1 VKLAFLYPGQGMQGP
16 TLPETFT
23 RGSAEWTCLEQVL
36 GSDISRVIAQ
46 GGPQLERTDVLQ
58 PALVAACLSVTARLF
73 EGGVSP
79 AVVAGHSVGEIAAL
93 AAAGAV
99 AASGAIELAATRG
112 RLMAREAAR
121 HPGGMLALQE
131 ATEKTVEEALAVGA
145 PHGVIGLGAVNAP
158 DQWVLSGEI
167 RALDAVAARFPGRRL
182 QVAGAWHS
190 PLMAGALSEFESALR
205 GLALQPTRNTLI
217 ANRNGQP
224 VSSSDDLTDILGGQ
238 LVRPVQWIASL
249 NTLERLGVTDVVTVG
264 PGRVL
269 RGLIRKNLGTR
280 LRVHTTEDAADL
292 ANTMDRLKGS
302 SHG

>member
-36 GSDISRVIAQ
+36 GSDLSRGLTQ
-46 GGPQLERTDVLQ
+46 GGAQLERTDVLQ
-58 PALVAACLSVTARLF
+58 PALVAACLSVSARLF
-73 EGGVSP
+73 GADISP

-93 AAAGAV
+93 AAMGAV
-99 AASGAIELAATRG
+99 TPPDAIELAATRG
-112 RLMAREAAR
+112 RLMAREAAL
-121 HPGGMLALQE
+121 HPGGMFALKE
-131 ATEKTVEEALAVGA
+131 ATEQTVEEALAVGA
-145 PHGVIGLGAVNAP
+145 PLGVIGVAAVNAT
-158 DQWVLSGEI
+158 DQWVLSGEL

-205 GLALQPTRNTLI
+205 GLALRPTRTTLI
-217 ANRNGQP
+217 ANRTGQP
-224 VSSSDDLTDILGGQ
+224 VLSSDDLTAFLGGQ
-238 LVRPVQWIASL
+238 LVRPVQWVASL
-249 NTLERLGVTDVVTVG
+249 ATLERLEVTDVVTVG
-264 PGRVL
+264 PGKVL
-269 RGLIRKNLGTR
+269 RSLIRKQLGTR
-280 LRVHTTEDAADL
+280 LRVHTTEDATDL